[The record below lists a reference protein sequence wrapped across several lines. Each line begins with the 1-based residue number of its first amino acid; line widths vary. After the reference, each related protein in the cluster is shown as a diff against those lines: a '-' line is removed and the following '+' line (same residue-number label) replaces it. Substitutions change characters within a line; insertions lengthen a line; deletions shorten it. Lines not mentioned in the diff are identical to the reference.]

1 MTVQRLDMEDQR
13 QLRDLRHHW
22 DEAYKIVWH
31 QSRGEFTATRIGS
44 SDKVL
49 TDTTLEG
56 LRGQVRED
64 YAAWKSAGDRM
75 ST

>member
-1 MTVQRLDMEDQR
+1 MQQLDAEDRR
-13 QLRDLRHHW
+13 QLRDLKYHW
-22 DEAYKIVWH
+22 DDAYKIIWH
-31 QSRGEFTATRIGS
+31 QTRGEFTATRIG
-44 SDKVL
+44 KPEAVL

-64 YAAWKSAGDRM
+64 YPKWKSTTGRM